1 MGRSPPIRS
10 KRAHLKLA
18 THPTFS
24 DVGHE
29 ALSSTPK
36 KDDMKRPREW
46 FDEARPPQLRCG
58 NGETIPV
65 SLSIDG
71 A

>member
-1 MGRSPPIRS
+1 VN
-10 KRAHLKLA
+10 A
-18 THPTFS
+18 PTLMR
-24 DVGHE
+24 
-29 ALSSTPK
+29 LSLL